1 MIDPDVNI
9 NDYESIS
16 LYIEWD
22 LTTEDNDILTSDEM
36 PPKELTIYRD
46 TILELADLATDEDG
60 DLSWDDFE
68 EKLCDW
74 LSDTYGWCV
83 NYHEITDYEL
93 I

>member
-9 NDYESIS
+9 NDYDS
-16 LYIEWD
+16 LTITVDWD
-22 LTTEDNDILTSDEM
+22 LTTEDDDILTSDDI
-36 PPKELTIYRD
+36 PPTEVTIERD
-46 TILELADLATDEDG
+46 TILELADLVTDDG
-60 DLSWDDFE
+60 DFSWDDFE
-68 EKLCDW
+68 EKICDW

>member
-9 NDYESIS
+9 NDYDS
-16 LYIEWD
+16 LTITVDWD
-22 LTTEDNDILTSDEM
+22 LTTEDNEILTSDEM
-36 PPKELTIYRD
+36 PPTEITIYRD
-46 TILELADLATDEDG
+46 TILELADLATDD
-60 DLSWDDFE
+60 DDFSWDDFE

-74 LSDTYGWCV
+74 LSDTHGWCV